1 MNKKTKGIIAGAAGV
16 ALLAGGATFA
26 TWSDELS
33 LGGGSITAG
42 NLDVAPLTA
51 SGWYDA
57 SADRSD
63 AVAIPGFLGTELGL
77 TGHSIDAGTW
87 RMVPGDKAV
96 AAFPFQLALEGDNVV
111 AELDVTGVTA
121 LTTANVPVS
130 IALYDAAGDPVTVTA
145 GKVRV
150 KATDSG
156 TGITGLTVDRTTIDG
171 SDTDADMTAVVT
183 VDFANVT
190 DQTLVESE
198 LVDLTDVGVTL
209 TQVRSGA
216 GF

>member
-33 LGGGSITAG
+33 LGGGSITSG

-57 SADRSD
+57 SADRTD
-63 AVAIPGFLGTELGL
+63 AAAIPGFLGSELSL
-77 TGHSIDAGTW
+77 TGHAIDIDDW

-111 AELDVTGVTA
+111 AELDVTGVSA
-121 LTTANVPVS
+121 LSTANVPVS
-130 IALYDAAGDPVTVTA
+130 VAVYDAAGDPVTLTA
-145 GKVRV
+145 GKLRV

-156 TGITGLTVDRTTIDG
+156 TGIVGLTVDRTTIDG
-171 SDTDADMTAVVT
+171 SDSDADMTAVVT
-183 VDFANVT
+183 VDFT
-190 DQTLVESE
+190 DVSNQVLVESE
-198 LVDLTDVGVTL
+198 LVDLTNIGVTL
-209 TQVRSGA
+209 TQVRAGSG
-216 GF
+216 F